1 MKKDQYIKK
10 CEFNSKGLE
19 YTSNF
24 YQIIYFLGVFSPI
37 VLSII
42 QLGFY
47 PNSTFLQVLTLCLSL
62 LPFMIFYNIPRI
74 DNYDNL
80 SMKFDKLK
88 DTIGKDK
95 TNNFESEYQKL
106 LEELS
111 KYKINFLVKYFL
123 NKKYK

>member
-1 MKKDQYIKK
+1 
-10 CEFNSKGLE
+10 
-19 YTSNF
+19 
-24 YQIIYFLGVFSPI
+24 
-37 VLSII
+37 
-42 QLGFY
+42 
-47 PNSTFLQVLTLCLSL
+47 
-62 LPFMIFYNIPRI
+62 
-74 DNYDNL
+74 
-80 SMKFDKLK
+80 MKFDKLK